1 MRKGMWLYFISAP
14 LMMLAATAVQADS
27 LKAELHGYNEV
38 PTLSTPAAGQFRA
51 RINRDETEIQYELSY
66 AGFTTP
72 VLVAHLHL
80 GKRAVNGGVSVFI
93 CANNGTGPVGTPAC
107 PVMEGT
113 VTGMW
118 TPASVVGPAG
128 QGIAPGEWQELIRA
142 LRADAV
148 YANVHSQTYPAGEI
162 RDQVDVKHR
171 HNHD

>member
-1 MRKGMWLYFISAP
+1 
-14 LMMLAATAVQADS
+14 
-27 LKAELHGYNEV
+27 
-38 PTLSTPAAGQFRA
+38 
-51 RINRDETEIQYELSY
+51 
-66 AGFTTP
+66 
-72 VLVAHLHL
+72 
-80 GKRAVNGGVSVFI
+80 
-93 CANNGTGPVGTPAC
+93 
-107 PVMEGT
+107 MEGT

-171 HNHD
+171 HHRD